1 MRSLS
6 LVVAM
11 DENRLIGRANG
22 LPWRLP
28 DDMKQFKRITLGHTV
43 LMGRKTWDSLGRPLP
58 ERDNWVL
65 TRERAFAA
73 AGARVFHDLDDA
85 LAAYEIERLAL
96 TPPSASLTAPP
107 SPAAQARGIGRPSA
121 GDVQGELMVIGGAD
135 LYRQTLPHAQR
146 IYLTEVQARI
156 ADGDA
161 WFPDF
166 DRTQFRET
174 ASEAHAAD
182 ERHAYPFR
190 FVTLERLAAQ
200 P

>member
-1 MRSLS
+1 MRNLS

-65 TRERAFAA
+65 TRDAGFAAEGVRAFHA
-73 AGARVFHDLDDA
+73 LDDV
-85 LAAYEIERLAL
+85 LAAH
-96 TPPSASLTAPP
+96 T
-107 SPAAQARGIGRPSA
+107 G
-121 GDVQGELMVIGGAD
+121 GELMVIGGAN
-135 LYRQTLPHAQR
+135 LYRQTLPLAQR

-166 DRTQFRET
+166 DRTQFREL
-174 ASEAHAAD
+174 HHKMHGAD
-182 ERHAYPFR
+182 DRHPHPFR
-190 FVTLERLAAQ
+190 FVTLERVAPQ
-200 P
+200 S

>member
-28 DDMKQFKRITLGHTV
+28 DDMKQFKRVTLGHTV
-43 LMGRKTWDSLGRPLP
+43 LMGRKTWDSLGRALP

-65 TRERAFAA
+65 TRDRGFVAD
-73 AGARVFHDLDDA
+73 GARVFHDLDAA
-85 LAAYEIERLAL
+85 LAAHDE
-96 TPPSASLTAPP
+96 
-107 SPAAQARGIGRPSA
+107 
-121 GDVQGELMVIGGAD
+121 GELMVIGGAE
-135 LYRQTLPHAQR
+135 LYRQALPQAQR
-146 IYLTEVQARI
+146 IHLTEVQARI

-166 DRTQFRET
+166 DRAQFRET
-174 ASEAHAAD
+174 YSEPHAAD
-182 ERHAYPFR
+182 ARHAHPFR